1 MPYFDNPGIFQRSV
15 MEVMEC
21 SSHCMISGDTWVWL
35 VPLLCILALITFLL
49 MFHPLILASVNDSC
63 LSNYHCDVCEVLI
76 FLIPESL
83 PHLAVSV
90 TLSKNT
96 FLQHF
101 IIIDLFILI
110 YSYGFLFYV
119 LLTIK
124 FHYFSNAKHVQYL
137 ANGWLFNLA
146 LFILMCPIILQAVP
160 LWPTPH
166 DFPVLSFLFFSQS

>member
-1 MPYFDNPGIFQRSV
+1 MFFSLHDIRRHMSLVGPTIVYPSSNHIFINVSSPYFSI
-15 MEVMEC
+15 C
-21 SSHCMISGDTWVWL
+21 KW
-35 VPLLCILALITFLL
+35 FL
-49 MFHPLILASVNDSC
+49 P
-63 LSNYHCDVCEVLI
+63 SNYHCDVCEVLI

-119 LLTIK
+119 LLTVK

>member
-1 MPYFDNPGIFQRSV
+1 MFFSLHHIRRHMSLVDPTIVYPSSNHIFINVSPPYFSICKWFLPNQLSLW
-15 MEVMEC
+15 C
-21 SSHCMISGDTWVWL
+21 LWSGDF
-35 VPLLCILALITFLL
+35 P
-49 MFHPLILASVNDSC
+49 DSR
-63 LSNYHCDVCEVLI
+63 S
-76 FLIPESL
+76 F
-83 PHLAVSV
+83 PHLAVSI

-101 IIIDLFILI
+101 IIIYLFILI

-124 FHYFSNAKHVQYL
+124 FHYFFNAKRVQYL

>member
-1 MPYFDNPGIFQRSV
+1 
-15 MEVMEC
+15 MEC
-21 SSHCMISGDTWVWL
+21 SSHCIISGDTWVWL

-63 LSNYHCDVCEVLI
+63 LTNYHCDVCEVVI
-76 FLIPESL
+76 FLIPKSF
-83 PHLAVSV
+83 PHLAVSI

-101 IIIDLFILI
+101 IIIYLFILI

-124 FHYFSNAKHVQYL
+124 FHYFFNAKRVQYL
-137 ANGWLFNLA
+137 ANGWLFNFGSVYSDVSHNSSGSFSLA
-146 LFILMCPIILQAVP
+146 NSTWFSSLIFPFLLSILESFIYSRYSGDQ
-160 LWPTPH
+160 
-166 DFPVLSFLFFSQS
+166 